1 MSHSPNSAASDR
13 HFSGGSLEA
22 PRDLGGSAASKTRTV
37 TTYLNNKVQTA
48 TPNRS
53 IVHRSQPTCR
63 FAEALSNNRN
73 DEAL

>member
-1 MSHSPNSAASDR
+1 MIRVEWRGQRST
-13 HFSGGSLEA
+13 FSGGPPEA
-22 PRDLGGSAASKTRTV
+22 ARDLGAGAASKTLTV
-37 TTYLNNKVQTA
+37 TTYPNNKAQTA

-63 FAEALSNNRN
+63 FAEAFSNNRN